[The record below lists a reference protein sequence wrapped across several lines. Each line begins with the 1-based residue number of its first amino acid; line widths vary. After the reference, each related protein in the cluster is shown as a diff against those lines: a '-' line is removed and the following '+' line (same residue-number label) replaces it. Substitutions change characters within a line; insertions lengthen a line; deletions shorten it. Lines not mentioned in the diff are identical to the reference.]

1 MAKTR
6 LHLVFGGELKSLKST
21 EFANPSEIDVLGIF
35 PDYEAALDA
44 WRGAAQRT
52 VDSAMTRYFI
62 ADLTKL
68 RALDAAGVKQQP
80 DS

>member
-6 LHLVFGGELKSLKST
+6 LHLVFGGELKSLKTT
-21 EFANPSEIDVLGIF
+21 EFVNPSEIEVLGIF